1 MATEDT
7 QNEDTTRED
16 QTDGDAAQ
24 GEEDPDLADATDQ
37 GDEPGDEVTD
47 EELEAL
53 TEEERAAL
61 AEDDEEEGD
70 EGGEEEGDDA
80 TAAADAP
87 DPATADAEPEPAKA
101 PEPVKV
107 DPAVTEQILSK
118 AKADKKA
125 LFAQYE
131 DGELTRDQYL
141 EGLEKIDTESA
152 SAAAQAALEVQQE
165 AQEFEAWQAAAR
177 GYLAEVPGLKEE
189 AHLQAFDAHVRRVT
203 NDPASARL
211 SYRQMLEKAH
221 RYYLADQPEVK
232 ATIPGLPAAR
242 RDPATP
248 KKADPAPAAQRPEP
262 PITLARIPSA
272 VPSAVSDGRY
282 GQLQKAVEDAT
293 TAEEVERIMAS
304 MTEAEREAF
313 ASMDV

>member
-1 MATEDT
+1 MATEDENT
-7 QNEDTTRED
+7 EDLTRDD
-16 QTDGDAAQ
+16 QIE
-24 GEEDPDLADATDQ
+24 GEAGEAEADLADMTDDADT
-37 GDEPGDEVTD
+37 GEVTE
-47 EELEAL
+47 EELDAL

-61 AEDDEEEGD
+61 AEGD
-70 EGGEEEGDDA
+70 EDGDGDGDGDDGA
-80 TAAADAP
+80 ADDAPPADAAAAQDDTTNGDAQP
-87 DPATADAEPEPAKA
+87 D

-107 DPAVTEQILSK
+107 DPAVTEKILSQ

-152 SAAAQAALEVQQE
+152 NAAAQAALEVQQE
-165 AQEFEAWQAAAR
+165 AQEYEAWQKEAR
-177 GYLAEVPGLKEE
+177 GYLAEVPELSTE

-203 NDPASARL
+203 NDPASAKL

-221 RYYLADQPEVK
+221 RYYLADQPEV
-232 ATIPGLPAAR
+232 ATPIPALPASR
-242 RDPATP
+242 RAGAAP
-248 KKADPAPAAQRPEP
+248 KKEAAPAPAAQRPEP

-282 GQLQKAVEDAT
+282 GQLQKAVDDAQ
-293 TAEEVERIMAS
+293 TAEEVERIMAG